1 MASALEKNIKQ
12 FISLVG
18 DDVTRDG
25 LIDTPRRVAKA
36 WGELLIAEDFTL
48 TTFDSNG
55 YDEMIISRDINY
67 YTFCEHHLL
76 PFFGVAHIGYI
87 PNGKIVGLSKLAR
100 TVEYYSRRLNTQEY
114 LTDNIAETLNNALKP
129 KGIGVIIE
137 GRHLCQEMRGIKK
150 QGKMITSSLKGIF
163 MEKPKVKQE
172 FFNLISGG

>member
-18 DDVTRDG
+18 EDVTRDG
-25 LIDTPRRVAKA
+25 LIDTPGRVAKA
-36 WGELLIAEDFTL
+36 WGELLTAEDFTL

-55 YDEMIISRDINY
+55 YDEMIISRGITY

-76 PFFGVAHIGYI
+76 PFFGVGHIGYI

-114 LTDNIAETLNNALKP
+114 LTDNIAETLNDALKP

-150 QGKMITSSLKGIF
+150 QGKMITSALRGIF
-163 MEKPKVKQE
+163 LEDKKAKQE
-172 FFNLISGG
+172 FFKLCVQ